1 MRPAGSGREDTGL
14 PRPRADAAPRRPV
27 RGKWSVTAWTGPLL
41 TAAVL
46 GSAMI
51 LAPLPPPLSGVGNV
65 AFAQNDDGP
74 GNGEGGGRDRGNS
87 DGARGRSDTGN
98 SRSEEHTSELQSLM
112 RHS

>member
-1 MRPAGSGREDTGL
+1 MRPAGSGREDSGL

-51 LAPLPPPLSGVGNV
+51 LAPLPPPLSGVGHV

-74 GNGEGGGRDRGNS
+74 GTGEGGEIGKASCRERVCPYV
-87 DGARGRSDTGN
+87 T
-98 SRSEEHTSELQSLM
+98 TSGVAVSVKKKKT
-112 RHS
+112 